1 MTHKFNPAHAE
12 RLLSADRKTWNDPDK
27 VLAHL
32 DLRQGT
38 VVADI
43 GCGPGYFSLEAARRI
58 APAGVVYGVDVS
70 EEMLAHLRE
79 RAAAEGLANV
89 VGILAEEED
98 EYPVPTESCD
108 AVLVANMYHEV
119 DPASNFIGEV
129 KRMLKPGG
137 TCVVVDWKPEETP
150 MGPPVTERLAPE
162 DVNEEFDAAGFL
174 VAGSCEIG
182 PYHYGLKFTKG
193 HRN

>member
-1 MTHKFNPAHAE
+1 MAHKFNPAHAD
-12 RLLSADRKTWNDPDK
+12 RLLSPDRKDWNDPDK
-27 VLAHL
+27 VLVHL
-32 DLRQGT
+32 NLGQGT
-38 VVADI
+38 VMADI
-43 GCGPGYFSLEAARRI
+43 GCGPGYFALEAAKRI
-58 APAGVVYGVDVS
+58 APAGVVYGVDLS
-70 EEMLAHLRE
+70 EEMLAHLKE
-79 RAAAEGLANV
+79 RAAGEGLVNV
-89 VGILAEEED
+89 IGILAEEED

-150 MGPPVTERLAPE
+150 MGPPVAERLAPA
-162 DVNEEFDAAGFL
+162 DVSEEFDAAGFL
-174 VAGSCEIG
+174 VGGNCEIG
-182 PYHYGLKFTKG
+182 PYHYGLKFIKG